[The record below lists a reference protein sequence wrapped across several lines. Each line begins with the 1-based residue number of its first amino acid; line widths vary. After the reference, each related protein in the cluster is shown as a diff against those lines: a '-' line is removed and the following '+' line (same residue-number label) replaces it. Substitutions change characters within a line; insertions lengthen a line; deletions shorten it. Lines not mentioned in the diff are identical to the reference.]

1 MAQVI
6 KNSSIKNNRHLFRKK
21 KKEIYL
27 FIHCISRSL
36 LDYLSLKSHSGGV
49 IPNPIKMLLCWMRIS
64 ILFDSACFPKSVV
77 LFSWFQLTISA
88 LVCFKFRLPVCFSKG
103 KVLSSRFVRKIVPF
117 VSIPLFNSIADYQQ
131 NKNLRISAQIH
142 TCMCNLVC
150 VTVSTPS

>member
-27 FIHCISRSL
+27 FIHCISCSL

-64 ILFDSACFPKSVV
+64 ILFDSACFPISVV
-77 LFSWFQLTISA
+77 LFCFQLRISA
-88 LVCFKFRLPVCFSKG
+88 PVCFKFRLSVCFNKG
-103 KVLSSRFVRKIVPF
+103 NLPSAIESVC
-117 VSIPLFNSIADYQQ
+117 
-131 NKNLRISAQIH
+131 NKFRISAQIH
-142 TCMCNLVC
+142 TCVQPGMCNSFYPLLKDRLY
-150 VTVSTPS
+150 VTAL